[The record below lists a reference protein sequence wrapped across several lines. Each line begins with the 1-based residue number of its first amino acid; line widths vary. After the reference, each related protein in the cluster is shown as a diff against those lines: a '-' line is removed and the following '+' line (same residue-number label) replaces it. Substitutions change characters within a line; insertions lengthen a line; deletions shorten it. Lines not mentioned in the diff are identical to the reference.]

1 MADTRTNVD
10 IFSSILDAEDDE
22 VIVSQERINTIN
34 SPDFP
39 TDDSNTQIFT
49 ESLPD
54 EALQT
59 QVDVTDVDK
68 QKFRSAMGGLTFQFW
83 DEIEA
88 FAESIRPGSETTY
101 EQAKAE
107 INKKVA
113 LYAKAH
119 PKEAFTMEI
128 AGAAIPTLLSVFGG
142 VPTMAAT
149 FGNIFRMSRSVFK
162 PGTQSSRLSVGT
174 RMNRAG
180 IGAAAYSVGE
190 SEEKGFM
197 DFVGGYAMGA
207 PIAGGFIL
215 GGNVLSGISTYVST
229 LARQKFGEKTS
240 KAVRKEL
247 NRLMEATGKSEDQVI
262 VDLMNGQLLS
272 ENQTLVNLI
281 KTTIQGKG
289 KAQEVLDEIAK
300 KRIGETKTNVIDDL
314 QELATNTKSDASLT
328 RIWKADQDV
337 IRRKEKELYDT
348 VFGKK
353 GGNPNLV
360 KGNDQGLIDDL
371 LTAAQTKG
379 SGVFEELEGI
389 YSSSDYLV
397 PLFAKNKQG
406 VIRILRQPT
415 LEDAEVIRRA
425 LDGLAYRLYRKEGKG
440 LIAENIKALAES
452 LRTKLDG
459 MGEIGASLKA
469 VREQARIVRKGR
481 EAYDY
486 GLGLLTGK
494 KGNSAEDVQLFISD
508 FGDVPGVMNALRIGI
523 TQALKNKKGYQAIKD
538 MANPETP
545 LHDII
550 VKVLPKEQ
558 LAEIMAKMNV
568 ASNAA
573 KVSPSLQGAFGSQT
587 ADKIQMSRIA
597 GASGGREGGMIVAVV
612 DGAIQYMKRT
622 MGLSHKHAK
631 EYAEIITTKPENY
644 KALEKALIDDSSM
657 GTFMKVLDSL
667 ITGSSKTYG
676 EVRAKTGAA
685 EINEMFDPGAASGV
699 EGLMSLAGRKAFPL
713 ITGFKE

>member
-1 MADTRTNVD
+1 MADTRTDEELFGDVFTPTNVVVD
-10 IFSSILDAEDDE
+10 SAAVESGSSAQNIQMMQDLLPQVSLEDTG
-22 VIVSQERINTIN
+22 IVQAPS
-34 SPDFP
+34 
-39 TDDSNTQIFT
+39 
-49 ESLPD
+49 
-54 EALQT
+54 
-59 QVDVTDVDK
+59 
-68 QKFRSAMGGLTFQFW
+68 QKFRSFAGGVTFQFW
-83 DEIEA
+83 DELEA
-88 FAESIRPGSETTY
+88 YARSLIDDNVSY
-101 EQAKAE
+101 EQAKSE

-113 LYAKAH
+113 AYAKQN
-119 PKEAFTMEI
+119 PKEAFGMEL
-128 AGAAIPTLLSVFGG
+128 AGAFLPTLASVFGT
-142 VPTMAAT
+142 PAAMT
-149 FGNIFRMSRSVFK
+149 ASFANIFRLSRSIF
-162 PGTQSSRLSVGT
+162 QSGSTSGKLSIAQS
-174 RMNRAG
+174 MNRAG
-180 IGAAAYSVGE
+180 TGAGAYSVGA
-190 SEEKGFM
+190 SEDKNVY
-197 DFVGGYAMGA
+197 DFATGYIIGA
-207 PIAGGFIL
+207 PIAGTFVL
-215 GGNVLSGISTYVST
+215 GGNVVSGIATYVST
-229 LARQKFGEKTS
+229 LGKRMFGDTAS
-240 KAVRKEL
+240 LAVRKEL
-247 NRLMEATGKSEDQVI
+247 AKLMEQTGKSEDEVV
-262 VDLMNGQLLS
+262 VDLMNGRLMT

-281 KTTIQGKG
+281 KETVKGKG
-289 KAQEVLDEIAK
+289 EAVDILEDIAK
-300 KRIGETKTNVIDDL
+300 TRPKITKTNVIDEM
-314 QELATNTKSDASLT
+314 QSATTGTNSDANLT
-328 RIWKADQDV
+328 KIWRQNQTE
-337 IRRKEKELYDT
+337 IRKKEKELYDT

-360 KGNDQGLIDDL
+360 KGGDNGIVNDL
-371 LTAAQTKG
+371 LSAAQMKG
-379 SGVFEELEGI
+379 TGVFDELEKI
-389 YSSSDYLV
+389 YSSSQHLV
-397 PLFAKNKQG
+397 PLFARNKQG
-406 VIRILRQPT
+406 VIRLLRQPS
-415 LEDAEVIRRA
+415 LEDAEVVRRT
-425 LDGLAYRLYRKEGKG
+425 LAEVAYDLNKSGKG
-440 LIAENIKALAES
+440 QAGGNIQALAES

-486 GLGLLTGK
+486 GLGLLTAK
-494 KGNSAEDVQLFISD
+494 KGNSAEDVQLFIND

-523 TQALKNKKGYQAIKD
+523 TQALKNKKGYQSIKE
-538 MANPETP
+538 MANPEMP
-545 LHDII
+545 LHDIMNQ
-550 VKVLPKEQ
+550 VLPKEQ

>member
-1 MADTRTNVD
+1 MADTRTDEELFGDVFTPTNVVVD
-10 IFSSILDAEDDE
+10 SAAVESGSSAQNIQMMQDLLPQVSLEDTG
-22 VIVSQERINTIN
+22 VVQAPS
-34 SPDFP
+34 
-39 TDDSNTQIFT
+39 
-49 ESLPD
+49 
-54 EALQT
+54 
-59 QVDVTDVDK
+59 
-68 QKFRSAMGGLTFQFW
+68 QKFRSFAGGVTFQFW
-83 DEIEA
+83 DELEA
-88 FAESIRPGSETTY
+88 YARSLIDDNVSY
-101 EQAKAE
+101 EQAKSE

-113 LYAKAH
+113 AYAKQN
-119 PKEAFTMEI
+119 PKEAFGMEL
-128 AGAAIPTLLSVFGG
+128 AGAFLPTLASVFGT
-142 VPTMAAT
+142 PAAMT
-149 FGNIFRMSRSVFK
+149 ASFANIFRLSRSIF
-162 PGTQSSRLSVGT
+162 QSGSTSGKLSIAQS
-174 RMNRAG
+174 MNRAG
-180 IGAAAYSVGE
+180 TGAGAYSVGA
-190 SEEKGFM
+190 SEDKNVY
-197 DFVGGYAMGA
+197 DFATGYIIGA
-207 PIAGGFIL
+207 PIAGTFVL
-215 GGNVLSGISTYVST
+215 GGNVVSGISTYVSH
-229 LARQKFGEKTS
+229 LGKRMFGKTAS
-240 KAVRKEL
+240 LAVRKEL
-247 NRLMEATGKSEDQVI
+247 MKLMEQTGKSEDEVV
-262 VDLMNGQLLS
+262 VDLMNGRLMT

-281 KTTIQGKG
+281 KETVKGKG
-289 KAQEVLDEIAK
+289 EAQDILEDIAK
-300 KRIGETKTNVIDDL
+300 TRPKITKTNVIDEM
-314 QELATNTKSDASLT
+314 QSATTGTNSDANLT
-328 RIWKADQDV
+328 KIWRQSQTEIKK
-337 IRRKEKELYDT
+337 KEKELYDT

-360 KGNDQGLIDDL
+360 KGGDNGIVNDL
-371 LTAAQTKG
+371 LSAAQMKG
-379 SGVFEELEGI
+379 TGVFDELEGI
-389 YSSSDYLV
+389 YSSSRHLV
-397 PLFAKNKQG
+397 PLFAKNEQG
-406 VIRILRQPT
+406 VVRILRQPT

-494 KGNSAEDVQLFISD
+494 KGNSAEDVELFIND

-523 TQALKNKKGYQAIKD
+523 TQALKNKKGYQSIKE
-538 MANPETP
+538 MANPEMP
-545 LHDII
+545 LHDIMNQ
-550 VKVLPKEQ
+550 VLPKEQ

>member
-1 MADTRTNVD
+1 MSDTKTNVD
-10 IFSSILDAEDDE
+10 IFSAILDAEEDE
-22 VIVSQERINTIN
+22 VIVSQERLNAID

-39 TDDSNTQIFT
+39 TANTQILT

-59 QVDVTDVDK
+59 QVDVTDVES

-142 VPTMAAT
+142 LPTMAAT

-162 PGTQSSRLSVGT
+162 PGTQSSRLSTST

-180 IGAAAYSVGE
+180 IGAGAYSVGE
-190 SEEKGFM
+190 SDEKGFM
-197 DFVGGYAMGA
+197 DFVSGYAIGA
-207 PIAGGFIL
+207 PIAGGFVL

-262 VDLMNGQLLS
+262 VDLMNGQLLT

-300 KRIGETKTNVIDDL
+300 KRIGETKTKVIDDL

-328 RIWKADQDV
+328 RIWKADQEV

-360 KGNDQGLIDDL
+360 KGGDQGLVDDL

-379 SGVFEELEGI
+379 SGVFEELEAI

-406 VIRILRQPT
+406 VIRLLRQPT

-425 LDGLAYRLYRKEGKG
+425 LDDLAYGLFKDGKGTRGGNINALAVKIRDKLDNMSPGLA
-440 LIAENIKALAES
+440 
-452 LRTKLDG
+452 
-459 MGEIGASLKA
+459 A
-469 VREQARIVRKGR
+469 VRERASQVRRQR
-481 EAYDY
+481 ESYEY

-494 KGNSAEDVQLFISD
+494 KGNAPEDVEEFIRD
-508 FGDVPGVMNALRIGI
+508 FGDVPGVMNALRIGVI
-523 TQALKNKKGYQAIKD
+523 QALKNKEGSAAIKK
-538 MANPETP
+538 MADPDSNLYTIIRKIIPEDR
-545 LHDII
+545 LDDITRTI
-550 VKVLPKEQ
+550 DIG
-558 LAEIMAKMNV
+558 AT
-568 ASNAA
+568 SA
-573 KVSPSLQGAFGSQT
+573 KVNPQLQGSFGSQT
-587 ADKIQMSRIA
+587 QPLIQTSRIA
-597 GASGGREGGMIVAVV
+597 GAAGGRESGLTVAAADFVF
-612 DGAIQYMKRT
+612 QHMRKN
-622 MGLSHKHAK
+622 MGLTPQQAD
-631 EYAEIITTKPENY
+631 EYVKLITARPENVQL
-644 KALEKALIDDSSM
+644 LEKAFKANNMGQLMKLIDSM
-657 GTFMKVLDSL
+657 
-667 ITGSSKTYG
+667 ITGVAATMG
-676 EVRAKTGAA
+676 DMRAKTGVSDIK
-685 EINEMFDPGAASGV
+685 ESVDPLGSSGI
-699 EGLMSLAGRKAFPL
+699 EGLMSLVGQNAIPL
-713 ITGFKE
+713 LTGYPQE